1 MKYRNVHMVEMTI
14 EPESG
19 RQLGERLSVSAAG
32 APGEVGTGGG
42 LTIAVGEKPPDERA
56 AEALLARVREYMSPA
71 EIEQVQHALRLA
83 QERCRGVRGKR
94 ALPPLEHALGVALI
108 LAEMRIDAI
117 GVAAGLIF
125 EAVDAE
131 LLSLEHVAEE
141 LGQPVARVVSSMLR
155 LNILERKKQV
165 GAQLLPAGRS
175 EVESS
180 RESRKRRNRDA
191 LQHQQAETVRKM
203 FLAMSDDPRVVL
215 LKLAYR
221 LHAMRMLR
229 DPVFQYD
236 PQERLTMARETR
248 EIYAPLAGR
257 LGMSRVECELE
268 DLAFEILQPLQYA
281 WVRDQMEAEK
291 KQWGAYVEKVC
302 EILRREMAAI
312 GLKHV
317 EVSGRIK
324 HLYSFYKKILRAAG
338 LPTQPSLLGAESLE
352 DLKRGLDLNQIHDVI
367 AFRIL
372 VETTQDCY
380 LALGHVH
387 SLWKPKEGRIK
398 DYIANPKPNG
408 YQALH
413 TTVFCVDE
421 QLVEIQIRTFEMH
434 QIAEY
439 GVAMHWHYKD
449 VGDHASP
456 SAKELL
462 TWLRQLAEWQR
473 ELRASQSG
481 EPEPPET
488 SRSDPFSEQIFV
500 FTPKGEVKDLP
511 VGSTPIDFAYR
522 IHSEIGNHCAGARI
536 ITEMGAGE
544 SERLVARMVPLDY
557 ELKNGEI
564 VDITTSRTAHPSRDW
579 LNFARTAT
587 ARSHIR
593 RYLKAH
599 ERDIN
604 IQIGRERLDREL
616 KALGVRGLEV
626 LTEDLQDR
634 LLEEYNAQREQ
645 REPRLAS
652 FEDLLAAIGS
662 DKIRQHW
669 VAVRLGEYL
678 QIRDRDGRERE
689 NGAHQEEEPLLPT
702 SATKEAPAVNL
713 CVDGVTGLLTRLAN
727 CCCPLPGD
735 PIVGF
740 ISRGRGVIVHRADCP
755 NIARYREHSSE
766 RLITVSW
773 AGVEQSHYL
782 APIVVTARDRPGLM
796 RDIAGAIAELGI
808 NMAALSTHTNGSRE
822 LAVVNATLEIEN
834 LEQLQRV
841 IARLERVKDVL
852 QVGRDLKRTRRRQG

>member
-1 MKYRNVHMVEMTI
+1 MKYRNVHMTEMTL
-14 EPESG
+14 EREWS
-19 RQLGERLSVSAAG
+19 RQQGERVPVLKAEAVDGGESAVSLEGLSDRQ
-32 APGEVGTGGG
+32 PTGD
-42 LTIAVGEKPPDERA
+42 LTGERA
-56 AEALLARVREYMSPA
+56 AAQLLLGIREYMSPA
-71 EIEQVQHALRLA
+71 EIAQVERALSLA
-83 QERCRGVRGKR
+83 QESCRGVRGRR

-131 LLSLEHVAEE
+131 LLPLERVTAE
-141 LGQPVARVVSSMLR
+141 LGHPVARVVSSMLR
-155 LNILERKKQV
+155 LNILERKKQQA
-165 GAQLLPAGRS
+165 GAQLLPVSKAEQEG
-175 EVESS
+175 S

-203 FLAMSDDPRVVL
+203 FMAMADDPRVVL

-229 DPVFQYD
+229 DGTFPYD
-236 PQERLTMARETR
+236 SQERLTMARETR

-268 DLAFEILQPLQYA
+268 DLAFEILQPAQYA
-281 WVRDQMEAEK
+281 WVRAQMEAEK
-291 KQWGAYVEKVC
+291 KQWGAYVRRVC
-302 EILRREMAAI
+302 EILEREMAAL
-312 GLKHV
+312 GLKRV

-324 HLYSFYKKILRAAG
+324 HLFSFYKKILRAAG
-338 LPTQPSLLGAESLE
+338 LPTQPHLLGTESLE

-380 LALGHVH
+380 LALGHIH
-387 SLWKPKEGRIK
+387 SLWTPKEGRIK

-413 TTVFCVDE
+413 TTVFCLDD

-434 QIAEY
+434 QMAEY

-449 VGDHASP
+449 VGDRASP
-456 SAKELL
+456 AARELL

-473 ELRASQSG
+473 ELRASQNG
-481 EPEPPET
+481 EIAEATSLKEEPAQ
-488 SRSDPFSEQIFV
+488 EQIFV

-511 VGSTPIDFAYR
+511 AGSTPIDFAYR

-536 ITEMGAGE
+536 ITEIGDGE
-544 SERLVARMVPLDY
+544 GERLVARMVPLDY

-579 LNFARTAT
+579 LNFARTAA

-604 IQIGRERLDREL
+604 RQIGRERLDREL
-616 KALGVRGLEV
+616 KAMGLRGLEV
-626 LTEDLQDR
+626 LTEELQDR

-645 REPRLAS
+645 NEPALAS
-652 FEDLLAAIGS
+652 FDDLLAAIGS

-669 VAVRLGEYL
+669 VAVRLSEYL
-678 QIRDRDGRERE
+678 LPRETRE
-689 NGAHQEEEPLLPT
+689 NGSHQEPSAPPLA
-702 SATKEAPAVNL
+702 SSKEAPTVNL
-713 CVDGVTGLLTRLAN
+713 CVGGVTGLLTRLAN

-735 PIVGF
+735 AIVGF
-740 ISRGRGVIVHRADCP
+740 ISRGRGAIVHRADCP
-755 NIARYREHSSE
+755 NIARYRERESE

-773 AGVEQSHYL
+773 AGMEQSHYL
-782 APIVVTARDRPGLM
+782 APIVLTARDRPGLM
-796 RDIAGAIAELGI
+796 RDIAGAVAEAGV
-808 NMAALSTHTNGSRE
+808 NMTSVSTHASGTRE
-822 LAVVNATLEIEN
+822 LMVVQATLEVEGM
-834 LEQLQRV
+834 EQLQR
-841 IARLERVKDVL
+841 ILARLERVRDVL
-852 QVGRDLKRTRRRQG
+852 QVTRDLRRSHRH